1 MSVDRPPAAEDRVIS
16 ADDHM
21 DLNVLPEDVFTAR
34 VAARWRDL
42 VPRVVATPDGPFWV
56 AEGRRLRP
64 SGRKPEGMISAGE
77 DRGLRPGVP
86 EQRLEDL
93 DADGIY
99 GSVIYGPVG
108 PGFVADRE
116 LRAVCLRA
124 YNDWSAQFNRAAGG
138 RLVALP
144 ILPSHHPDAAMAELQ
159 RVAGLGHRGAIVELF
174 DADPPV
180 FEGGWEAFWALAQE
194 TRLPVHFHLGGGMHS
209 IVFAPRSW
217 RQPASVAVAPLQL
230 DEALV
235 GMILA
240 GVFQR
245 YPDVRLVLAE
255 AGLGWLPYLIR
266 RMDHEWLKYRERVED
281 VHLAEAPSSY
291 FERNVMVT
299 YEEDDLGLELL
310 TEMGASNIMWASDY
324 PHGDSTWPNSRRA
337 ILESALGRIDETT
350 RTRITW
356 SNAAGLYGI
365 T

>member
-1 MSVDRPPAAEDRVIS
+1 VTVEERVIS

-21 DLNVLPEDVFTAR
+21 DLNVLPEDTFRAR
-34 VAARWRDL
+34 VAARWVDL
-42 VPRVVATPDGPFWV
+42 VPRVVATPDGPFWM

-64 SGRKPEGMISAGE
+64 SGRKPDGMISAGE

-93 DADGIY
+93 DVDGIY

-108 PGFVADRE
+108 PGFVTDRD

-124 YNDWSAQFNRAAGG
+124 YNDWAAEFNLAAAG

-144 ILPSHHPDAAMAELQ
+144 ILPSHQPDAATSELG
-159 RVAGLGHRGAIVELF
+159 RVAELGHRGVIVELF
-174 DADPPV
+174 EADPPV
-180 FEGGWEAFWALAQE
+180 FEDAWEKFWALADD
-194 TRLPVHFHLGGGMHS
+194 TRLPVHFHLSGGMHS
-209 IVFAPRSW
+209 ITFAARSW

-240 GVFQR
+240 GTFQR
-245 YPDVRLVLAE
+245 YPNVRLVLAE

-281 VHLAEAPSSY
+281 VHLAEAPSRY
-291 FERNVMVT
+291 FDRNVMVT

-310 TEMGASNIMWASDY
+310 TDMGSSNIMWASDY
-324 PHGDSTWPNSRRA
+324 PHGDSTWPNSRKA
-337 ILESALGRIDETT
+337 ILESALGRIDAAT
-350 RTRITW
+350 RTKITW